1 VQEALKRKN
10 ALAQGKKLFTC
21 TWANCGHDPDTH
33 ARTHTYT
40 PTQMR
45 ACTLARTPILS
56 QAHARA
62 RIMRA
67 HPCAHTLHVGTQLM
81 SRRGVIRDATRTV
94 HEALARHHDDVSDKS

>member
-56 QAHARA
+56 GPHACMHHARTP
-62 RIMRA
+62 MRA
-67 HPCAHTLHVGTQLM
+67 HVACGHAANVKEGRDTGRDTHGT
-81 SRRGVIRDATRTV
+81 
-94 HEALARHHDDVSDKS
+94 